1 MANKTTCNMNSGP
14 MYAISAID
22 MYSAIL
28 QTLIAVVLY
37 RGKSEFKNM
46 VLKSDGSHKTAAL
59 DVASQMMEALSQHPS
74 RQVSRAGSLIS
85 IRPQARCH
93 SPGPVT
99 LDVG

>member
-1 MANKTTCNMNSGP
+1 

-22 MYSAIL
+22 IYSAIL

-46 VLKSDGSHKTAAL
+46 VLKSDGSHKPAAL

>member
-1 MANKTTCNMNSGP
+1 

-46 VLKSDGSHKTAAL
+46 VLKSEGSHKPAAL